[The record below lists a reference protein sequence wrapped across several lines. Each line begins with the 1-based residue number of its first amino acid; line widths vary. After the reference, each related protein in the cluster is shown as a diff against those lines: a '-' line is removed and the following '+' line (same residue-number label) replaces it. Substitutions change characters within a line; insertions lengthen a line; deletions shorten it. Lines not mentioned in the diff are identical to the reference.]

1 MAENQPP
8 KKEYVDKK
16 PGHVIKSGGV
26 KDITGQPIDYAVFT
40 DNGQGIIFNEN
51 GDHKQHCRK
60 TSYDLSGTDPNMD
73 KNDYA
78 KVIRAKKGDIQIE
91 ALDGDIVIKANNIRI
106 VGLDGNSEVTITSGK
121 HVSINSPIQS
131 FKGTNMN
138 TVMSNSVSLGAQTV
152 ESTGNIQN
160 ATNNAAEEKQ
170 ASILTQI
177 LGVVKKFKSFFD

>member
-1 MAENQPP
+1 MADSP

-16 PGHVIKSGGV
+16 PGFVVKSGGV
-26 KDITGQPIDYAVFT
+26 KDITGEGIDYAVFT
-40 DNGQGIIFNEN
+40 DHGQGIIFNEN
-51 GDHKQHCRK
+51 GDHKQHCLK

-121 HVSINSPIQS
+121 HVSINAPIQS

-138 TVMSNSVSLGAQTV
+138 TVMSNSVSLGAQAIDTN
-152 ESTGNIQN
+152 GNIQN
-160 ATNNAAEEKQ
+160 SANSGSEEKQ
-170 ASILTQI
+170 SSILSQI